1 MIKGVFFRSFRGR
14 KIIKVEMD
22 GEKFT
27 VRFNDG
33 EVLTDL
39 TIIELN
45 HVVASATGR

>member
-1 MIKGVFFRSFRGR
+1 MIKGTFFKSFRGK
-14 KIIKVEMD
+14 KIIKIEMD
-22 GEKFT
+22 GEFFT

-39 TIIELN
+39 NLNELN